1 MNEKSNLSQAPIVLV
16 RFDDPDKK
24 PLLYAC
30 GKCGQIH
37 SPRIYACNDALAH
50 ETARRAAEDCYT
62 CRTHNTCQHCGD
74 QCEKGWLACDKCKR
88 SKRFENSKE
97 VPLDGVEECFG
108 FDGGDFYRSPQ
119 DAAEDGEDWVYLCT
133 FRHYSIDL
141 ERLEQDILDDHHED
155 ASVHELKAFD
165 ALIAAVKFF
174 NEAQTGGSFDE
185 DRTRR
190 ARVAQLR
197 DEEENSVRDAS
208 ASRGKRFAANPH
220 HNI

>member
-108 FDGGDFYRSPQ
+108 FGKMPNAFADIDDAI
-119 DAAEDGEDWVYLCT
+119 DAAKCNT
-133 FRHYSIDL
+133 
-141 ERLEQDILDDHHED
+141 ILDDSPD
-155 ASVHELKAFD
+155 WKAVPVE
-165 ALIAAVKFF
+165 IKRKF
-174 NEAQTGGSFDE
+174 
-185 DRTRR
+185 
-190 ARVAQLR
+190 
-197 DEEENSVRDAS
+197 
-208 ASRGKRFAANPH
+208 P
-220 HNI
+220 